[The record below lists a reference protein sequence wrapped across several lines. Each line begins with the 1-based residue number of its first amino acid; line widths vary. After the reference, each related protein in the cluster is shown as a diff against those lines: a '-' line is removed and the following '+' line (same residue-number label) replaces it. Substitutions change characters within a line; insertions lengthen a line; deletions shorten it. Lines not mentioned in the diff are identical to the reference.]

1 VVDRVPARIRVAVD
15 VVDPAPDARVL
26 EIGCGPGVA
35 MALLC
40 DRLVDGHIT
49 GLDRSATAIER
60 AEKRLRRRLDDGV
73 ADLQHRDL
81 TTFHGDG
88 RPYDVVF
95 AVNVTVFWTGAGDL
109 ATATAHVRDLVADT
123 GRVHL
128 LLETPDGADGADGE
142 RAAHRA
148 AEALEH
154 AGFDTRTTVVDGV
167 RCVTGTPRPLLD
179 IGST

>member
-40 DRLVDGHIT
+40 DRVADGHVT
-49 GLDRSATAIER
+49 GLDRSATAIQR

-81 TTFHGDG
+81 TAFHGDG
-88 RPYDVVF
+88 RPYDVVL
-95 AVNVTVFWTGAGDL
+95 AVNVGVFWSDEAP
-109 ATATAHVRDLVADT
+109 AAAARVRDLVADH

-128 LLETPDGADGADGE
+128 VLETPAGVDGDAIAG
-142 RAAHRA
+142 RAAA
-148 AEALEH
+148 ALPD
-154 AGFDTRTTVVDGV
+154 AGFGTTSDVVDGI
-167 RCVTGTPRPLLD
+167 RCVTGTPHD
-179 IGST
+179 T